1 MRGGVG
7 GGYDYSRFIFSLIIL
22 TFVSSASNSGPVTRL
37 VLPSVF
43 LSPLPPPLF
52 EEKPKYV
59 QSLSQ
64 VGPNIP
70 SPLYLPLLFPN
81 GVLAFKQAATGL
93 QACISLPAFAQSSSL
108 SVLLAPLYPS
118 CSKPC
123 PSFSSTLPRH
133 PATIIPTSLS
143 LVSPLAVRTI
153 PPVL

>member
-7 GGYDYSRFIFSLIIL
+7 GGYDYSRFIFSLIIP
-22 TFVSSASNSGPVTRL
+22 TFVSSAINSGPGTRL
-37 VLPSVF
+37 VLLSIF
-43 LSPLPPPLF
+43 LLPLPPPLF

-64 VGPNIP
+64 VGPNLP
-70 SPLYLPLLFPN
+70 SPLYLPLLPN

-93 QACISLPAFAQSSSL
+93 QACISLPAFAQPSSL
-108 SVLLAPLYPS
+108 SVLLAPQCSS

-143 LVSPLAVRTI
+143 LASPLAVRTI